1 MRMWKEMI
9 INKTDMNVE
18 VIMFRD
24 IGEQIRH
31 ARNIK
36 GIGLNDF
43 AHKIGV
49 SPAYLSNLETGKT
62 DTVSILSLD
71 NLNKELNL
79 FPINQMKFEEFT
91 LESDERTNEVFLSL
105 FQLQNEDRET
115 FDHVL
120 LLIEQALKIVSVNK
134 KANRSKK

>member
-1 MRMWKEMI
+1 
-9 INKTDMNVE
+9 
-18 VIMFRD
+18 MFRD

-43 AHKIGV
+43 AQKIGV

-62 DTVSILSLD
+62 DTISIFSLD

-79 FPINQMKFEEFT
+79 FPINQMKFEELT

-134 KANRSKK
+134 KAN